1 MTNDG
6 DVLFRT
12 IERHELPALL
22 DLYRHLRD
30 ADAPLPAD
38 DVLWQVWE
46 EILQD
51 PKMRVLVA
59 DLDGSLVASCTLA
72 IIPNLTRG
80 ARPYGLVENVVTH
93 SAHRRQGIGT
103 RLLRHA
109 LQTAWEWNCYK
120 VMLLTGSKSEG
131 TLQFYEQAGFRK
143 GIKTGFI
150 AMPERTECV
159 TDQATRDTQYE
170 RTPCD

>member
-1 MTNDG
+1 MDEELALSEATGRMTNDEWG
-6 DVLFRT
+6 DALFRV
-12 IERHELPALL
+12 IKRHELSALL

-38 DVLWQVWE
+38 DVLQQVWDD
-46 EILQD
+46 ILQD
-51 PKMRVLVA
+51 PKMQVLVA
-59 DLDGSLVASCTLA
+59 DLDGNLVASCILA

-93 SAHRRQGIGT
+93 PAHRRKGIGT

-109 LQTAWEWNCYK
+109 LQIAWERNCYK

-131 TLQFYEQAGFRK
+131 TLRFYEQAGFRK
-143 GIKTGFI
+143 GVKTGFI
-150 AMPERTECV
+150 AMP
-159 TDQATRDTQYE
+159 DKQ
-170 RTPCD
+170 

>member
-1 MTNDG
+1 MG
-6 DVLFRT
+6 KLSEQAHIRVV
-12 IERHELPALL
+12 ERHELLALL
-22 DLYRHLRD
+22 DLYRHLHD

-38 DVLWQVWE
+38 DILWLVWN

-51 PKMRVLVA
+51 PRVQVLVA

-80 ARPYGLVENVVTH
+80 ARPYGLIENVVTH
-93 SAHRRQGIGT
+93 LAHRRKGIGT

-109 LQTAWEWNCYK
+109 LQIAWERNCYK

-131 TLQFYEQAGFRK
+131 TLRFYEQAGFRQ
-143 GIKTGFI
+143 GVKTGFI
-150 AMPERTECV
+150 AMPNT
-159 TDQATRDTQYE
+159 A
-170 RTPCD
+170 

>member
-6 DVLFRT
+6 DVLFRA

-22 DLYRHLRD
+22 DLYRHLHE

-59 DLDGSLVASCTLA
+59 DLDGSLIASCTLA

-93 SAHRRQGIGT
+93 PAHRRQSIGT

-109 LQTAWEWNCYK
+109 LQIAWEWNCYK

-150 AMPERTECV
+150 AMPEKI
-159 TDQATRDTQYE
+159 
-170 RTPCD
+170 